1 METFRIKLGLL
12 HNNLIFID
20 MIRLKNILSK
30 ELNEA
35 GFPKELSFEEF
46 AQKRLEG
53 ATKISN
59 DAKEKGG
66 ASLLT
71 YHHFVVKLSH
81 YKKAAEGEFKL
92 ADAQIELKKYLDEL
106 CSVSVDMDQ
115 IHFQELVGLIEV
127 LGELIIKSK

>member
-1 METFRIKLGLL
+1 
-12 HNNLIFID
+12 
-20 MIRLKNILSK
+20 MIRLKTILSE

-35 GFPKELSFEEF
+35 GYPEDLSFEEF

-59 DAKEKGG
+59 DAKQKGG
-66 ASLLT
+66 AALLT
-71 YHHFVVKLSH
+71 YHHFVVKLPY
-81 YKKAAEGEFKL
+81 YKKAAAGGFNQEE
-92 ADAQIELKKYLDEL
+92 AQMEMKKYLDEL
-106 CSVSVDMDQ
+106 CSVSSDMEQ